1 MVHVTID
8 SFCVL
13 QFRLTHA
20 LRQIFQR
27 HGIVLKLDKDGRTVK
42 ALHDKDG
49 YVTTAT
55 SHVLEKED
63 GGLVIGSYLAP
74 FIVYLKP

>member
-1 MVHVTID
+1 M
-8 SFCVL
+8 
-13 QFRLTHA
+13 
-20 LRQIFQR
+20 FQL
-27 HGIVLKLDKDGRTVK
+27 HGMVLKLDKEGRVVQ

-63 GGLVIGSYLAP
+63 GGLVIGSYAAP
-74 FIVYLKP
+74 YIIYLKI